1 MKDEG
6 DEEGRV
12 LPLTGT
18 ITSTDSEI
26 NGLRAEEAPK
36 HFNTTCEIRCVKPY
50 YRSNL
55 YPCSCSAGNVMCR
68 MSRVLVEIRYLCT

>member
-1 MKDEG
+1 MKETKKG
-6 DEEGRV
+6 GL

-36 HFNTTCEIRCVKPY
+36 HFNTTREIRRVKPY
-50 YRSNL
+50 SRSNL
-55 YPCSCSAGNVMCR
+55 YPCSCSADNAIC
-68 MSRVLVEIRYLCT
+68 